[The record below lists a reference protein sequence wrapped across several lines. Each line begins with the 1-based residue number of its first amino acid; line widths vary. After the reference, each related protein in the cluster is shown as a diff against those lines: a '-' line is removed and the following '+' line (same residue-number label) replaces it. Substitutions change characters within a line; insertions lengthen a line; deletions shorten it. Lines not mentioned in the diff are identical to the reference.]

1 MNNLDRRARE
11 RQQREDEKF
20 ISAFAA
26 RYGIQIHHLYELIEV
41 IARKANLEKVK

>member
-1 MNNLDRRARE
+1 MNKRARE

-26 RYGIQIHHLYELIEV
+26 AYSIQIHHLYELIEV
-41 IARKANLEKVK
+41 IVRRVKEGDE